1 MKSLSLFIL
10 MIGII
15 MITVGYM
22 NKKIEVNI
30 EQEPKIEY
38 RFIPRSIYDE
48 QIKPSNLN
56 QTFSTMFSDIDP
68 IFDNI

>member
-1 MKSLSLFIL
+1 MKSLSLFLL

-22 NKKIEVNI
+22 NNKIENTKTEKI
-30 EQEPKIEY
+30 IEY
-38 RFIPRSIYDE
+38 RLVPRSLYDD
-48 QIKPSNLN
+48 QIKPQNLN

-68 IFDNI
+68 IFENK